1 MRLNIKSGA
10 HTLLRVASLVGLLSV
25 VPLVAAAGQG
35 NGGGSPTADQLK
47 NWHATL
53 KNFPPVAE
61 GCFHA
66 NYPSLVWEQEAC
78 GDTPTYRSNPKF
90 SGTVDTVGNGYDY
103 SAQTSGLTQSAIGS
117 FPNESGVTSASN
129 GGYTLQLNT
138 NFGNGPSAFCG
149 SLGYSSCQ
157 TWEQFIYSSN
167 YPGNAGTGV
176 SGPQAFIQ
184 NWLFIPKG
192 KRCPKGWNSYKT
204 SSYNGC
210 YKNSAGVAAA
220 AVSLSGLSSAS
231 LSGSASTS
239 GLDTVTFTYGTT
251 AKAISQSGSTLDIGS
266 TWNQSEF
273 NVVGNGGG
281 SAATF
286 NSGSSLTVHVAV
298 NDGTTNVPTCVG
310 PTNGGTTGETNNLN
324 LGACVAAGGS
334 SPYIQFT
341 ESN

>member
-1 MRLNIKSGA
+1 M
-10 HTLLRVASLVGLLSV
+10 
-25 VPLVAAAGQG
+25 
-35 NGGGSPTADQLK
+35 K

-78 GDTPTYRSNPKF
+78 GETPTYRSNPKF
-90 SGTVDTVGNGYDY
+90 SGAVDTVGNGYDY
-103 SAQTSGLTQSAIGS
+103 SATTSHLTQSATGS
-117 FPNESGVTSASN
+117 FPSESG
-129 GGYTLQLNT
+129 GGSSGFTLQLNT
-138 NFGNGPSAFCG
+138 NFGNGTSAFCG

-220 AVSLSGLSSAS
+220 AVSLGGLAATS
-231 LSGSASTS
+231 LAGSASVS
-239 GLDTVTFTYGTT
+239 GLDTVTFTNGTT
-251 AKAISQSGSTLDIGS
+251 AKAVSQNGSTLDIGA
-266 TWNQSEF
+266 TWNNSEF

-286 NSGSSLTVHVAV
+286 NAGSSLTVHVAV
-298 NDGTTNVPTCVG
+298 NDGTTNAPTCVG
-310 PTNGGTTGETNNLN
+310 PTNGGTTGETNNLH

-341 ESN
+341 QSN